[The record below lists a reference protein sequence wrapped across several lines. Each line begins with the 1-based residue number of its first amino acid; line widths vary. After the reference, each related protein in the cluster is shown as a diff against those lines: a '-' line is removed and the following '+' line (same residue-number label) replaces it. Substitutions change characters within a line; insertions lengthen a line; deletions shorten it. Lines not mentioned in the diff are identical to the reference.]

1 MPNTI
6 QQNIEIINR
15 KIRLSVQSSNRC
27 LDDVRLVA
35 VSKRFPLSSIE
46 LAQKT
51 GQCLFGENYIQEA
64 KDKFNTI
71 QSKPNF
77 HFIGHLQSN
86 KAKAAC
92 DIFTM
97 VETVDRYS
105 LAKSLNK
112 HMVNKGKTLDILI
125 QVNIGNDPNKAGVSE
140 VDSEKLLDDI
150 QDLSSLNICGLMTI
164 PPLTKS
170 AEEARPYFSAL
181 RKLSEKLAQKEL
193 FANNEKVEL
202 SMGMSKDFHIAIEE
216 GATLIRVGTAI
227 FGQRPD
233 LKR

>member
-6 QQNIEIINR
+6 QQNIEIINH
-15 KIRLSVQSSNRC
+15 KIAQAVLISNRHI
-27 LDDVRLVA
+27 DDVRLVA
-35 VSKRFPLSSIE
+35 VSKRFPISSIE
-46 LAQKT
+46 IAQKA
-51 GQCLFGENYIQEA
+51 GQCLFGENYIQES

-71 QSKPNF
+71 KSKPNF

-112 HMVNKGKTLDILI
+112 HMIKKEETLDILI
-125 QVNIGNDPNKAGVSE
+125 QVNIGKDPNKAGVSE
-140 VDSEKLLDDI
+140 EDSEELLRSI
-150 QDLSSLNICGLMTI
+150 QELSSLNICGLMTI
-164 PPLTKS
+164 PPLTLS
-170 AEEARPYFSAL
+170 AEEARPYFSSL
-181 RKLSEKLAQKEL
+181 RKLSEKLAQKGL

-202 SMGMSKDFHIAIEE
+202 SMGMSNDFHIAIEE

-227 FGQRPD
+227 FGQRPE